1 MSCNR
6 GVWEWRPFNGRLG
19 LRMAVWLQ
27 VKVSERHRLGHFAGC
42 LRLHSQSL
50 DWYSRKLTV

>member
-1 MSCNR
+1 
-6 GVWEWRPFNGRLG
+6 
-19 LRMAVWLQ
+19 MAVWLQ